1 MTRDEHDDAP
11 LRIEITDAAEFHCF
25 KLILNP
31 RAQPG
36 DEGTPRI
43 EIMMHAIALVD
54 LIHKC
59 SLALSE
65 WQRQTT
71 EELLREITG
80 LTTDEMRARGLIA

>member
-1 MTRDEHDDAP
+1 
-11 LRIEITDAAEFHCF
+11 
-25 KLILNP
+25 
-31 RAQPG
+31 
-36 DEGTPRI
+36 
-43 EIMMHAIALVD
+43 MMHAIALVD